1 MKTWFRKLSLYHKFA
16 ITIILVGLVPMLI
29 LATVILNS
37 MISDYRL
44 ALQAQYTQAAEYVG
58 NSLEEVLDTYNT
70 ISKMPYSYNNSQD
83 EYARRDYLTFDNF
96 RQMLYG
102 EGYDP
107 ETMEE
112 DRASEMHEF
121 LKYLDGVDQYMQG
134 AHFVAPDLNGEK
146 LAFHYSRYST
156 FFKDAA
162 LFENVMDFENL
173 DRQSRQL
180 ILIPTHATGYF
191 SGLNNP
197 VFTVARN
204 YYDLRGEIGNT
215 PYVGTLFLDVDIRRI
230 AQIFTSVK
238 FSGNEDFY
246 VTDESGNCLYSSDSA
261 CIGKKLDM
269 TFENTQKQFV
279 VRSRENEYGLQV
291 IAVMDAAVAFSQI
304 YNVQKIIYLFVG
316 ASIAALLAAS
326 VYFSKRLTKP
336 MQAMMQE
343 MEKIEKGDFNIQLPV
358 HSEDEIGILSQRFNQ
373 MSAALKKH
381 IDQVYVFRLRQKEA
395 ELTALKSQIYPHF
408 LYNTLEI
415 IRMTALEEGNQNVP
429 EMIEALSEQIHYLI
443 GPVTDMVPLEK
454 ELGIIKKYIYLLNC
468 RITGKIQLRTQEE
481 GLDGI
486 MVPRLILQP
495 IVENAYVHGIRP
507 RNGKGSISVEAYVE
521 DGELCI
527 SVMDTGVGMDAQAL
541 DGLRQ
546 LLEGDA
552 PGVKDEYNWQSIGLK
567 NVHDR
572 IRLLYGEKYGITVT
586 STVEIGTMV
595 QVMMPVIFGEDAEDE
610 NDIGG

>member
-326 VYFSKRLTKP
+326 VYFSKPVSYTHLT
-336 MQAMMQE
+336 
-343 MEKIEKGDFNIQLPV
+343 LPTK
-358 HSEDEIGILSQRFNQ
+358 
-373 MSAALKKH
+373 A
-381 IDQVYVFRLRQKEA
+381 
-395 ELTALKSQIYPHF
+395 
-408 LYNTLEI
+408 
-415 IRMTALEEGNQNVP
+415 
-429 EMIEALSEQIHYLI
+429 
-443 GPVTDMVPLEK
+443 
-454 ELGIIKKYIYLLNC
+454 
-468 RITGKIQLRTQEE
+468 
-481 GLDGI
+481 
-486 MVPRLILQP
+486 
-495 IVENAYVHGIRP
+495 
-507 RNGKGSISVEAYVE
+507 
-521 DGELCI
+521 
-527 SVMDTGVGMDAQAL
+527 
-541 DGLRQ
+541 
-546 LLEGDA
+546 
-552 PGVKDEYNWQSIGLK
+552 
-567 NVHDR
+567 
-572 IRLLYGEKYGITVT
+572 
-586 STVEIGTMV
+586 
-595 QVMMPVIFGEDAEDE
+595 
-610 NDIGG
+610 